1 MRACPETYKYGF
13 AHFPSILILDPK
25 KTCLAKHIVSK
36 CLYVYFPRHN
46 IYIYIYIYYYYSFVS
61 FSYSLVHN
69 RLMKKTF
76 SEA

>member
-1 MRACPETYKYGF
+1 MRKMRACPETYKYGF

-46 IYIYIYIYYYYSFVS
+46 IYIYIYILLLFFCQFFI
-61 FSYSLVHN
+61 FSG
-69 RLMKKTF
+69 
-76 SEA
+76 A